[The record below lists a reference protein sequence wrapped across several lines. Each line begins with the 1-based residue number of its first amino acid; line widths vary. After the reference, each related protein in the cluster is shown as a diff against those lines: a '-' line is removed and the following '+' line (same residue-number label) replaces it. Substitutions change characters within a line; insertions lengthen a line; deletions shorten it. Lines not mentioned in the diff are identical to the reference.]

1 MKLALRTKILVGVAM
16 GIGAYLT
23 FFPSDNGTV
32 EAARGSERSPAAT
45 RTHVTAGVAARD
57 HGIGAA
63 QALALFAHRVADA
76 TAAPALF
83 ATHSWY
89 VAPPPPP
96 PPPPAAAPA
105 LAKPTAPPLPYQ
117 FMGSYTPDGAAPVV
131 FLTRG
136 DVVFDVHMGDTLEN
150 TYSVDKL
157 EGGQLYLTYK
167 PLNIQQQLNAG
178 GSQ

>member
-1 MKLALRTKILVGVAM
+1 MKLALRTKLLAGVAAI
-16 GIGAYLT
+16 IGGYVIFSPADGVT
-23 FFPSDNGTV
+23 VV
-32 EAARGSERSPAAT
+32 EAAKDPDRAAGAT
-45 RTHVTAGVAARD
+45 RTHASQAIGTGAQ
-57 HGIGAA
+57 GAA

-76 TAAPALF
+76 TAARSLF
-83 ATHSWY
+83 ASHSWY

-96 PPPPAAAPA
+96 PPPPSASLAPP
-105 LAKPTAPPLPYQ
+105 KPTAPPLPYQ
-117 FMGSYTPDGAAPVV
+117 FMGSYKPDGGAAVV

-136 DVVFDVHMGDTLEN
+136 DVVFNVHVGDTLED

-157 EGGQLYLTYK
+157 EGGLLYLTYK

>member
-1 MKLALRTKILVGVAM
+1 MKLALRTKVLAGVALA
-16 GIGAYLT
+16 IGAYIT
-23 FFPSDNGTV
+23 FSPSDTTV
-32 EAARGSERSPAAT
+32 EVAKNSERAPAAARVRAPHASAHAGGAT
-45 RTHVTAGVAARD
+45 
-57 HGIGAA
+57 

-76 TAAPALF
+76 TEAASLF
-83 ATHSWY
+83 AAHSWY

-96 PPPPAAAPA
+96 PPPSAAALPPP
-105 LAKPTAPPLPYQ
+105 KPTAPPLPYQ
-117 FMGSYTPDGAAPVV
+117 FMGSYTPDGGALVV

-136 DVVFDVHMGDTLEN
+136 DVVFNVHLGDTLEN

-167 PLNIQQQLNAG
+167 PLNIQQQLSAG

>member
-1 MKLALRTKILVGVAM
+1 MKLALRTKVLAGVALA
-16 GIGAYLT
+16 IGAYIT
-23 FFPSDNGTV
+23 FSPSDTTV
-32 EAARGSERSPAAT
+32 EVAKNSERAPAAARV
-45 RTHVTAGVAARD
+45 RTAKPSAQG
-57 HGIGAA
+57 GGAA

-76 TAAPALF
+76 TEAASLF
-83 ATHSWY
+83 AAHSWY

-96 PPPPAAAPA
+96 PAPVSTAPQPPP
-105 LAKPTAPPLPYQ
+105 KPTAPPLPYQ
-117 FMGSYTPDGAAPVV
+117 FMGSYAPDGGALVV

-136 DVVFDVHMGDTLEN
+136 DVVFNVHLGDTLEN

>member
-1 MKLALRTKILVGVAM
+1 MTMKIALRTKVL
-16 GIGAYLT
+16 
-23 FFPSDNGTV
+23 
-32 EAARGSERSPAAT
+32 
-45 RTHVTAGVAARD
+45 
-57 HGIGAA
+57 IGAA
-63 QALALFAHRVADA
+63 ALVAAYVVFMPAEPTAAEASDSGRPAAGKRAQAAHATPGREASAAEALALFAHRVADA
-76 TAAPALF
+76 TSSASLF
-83 ATHSWY
+83 AAHSWY

-96 PPPPAAAPA
+96 PPPPTASLAPP
-105 LAKPTAPPLPYQ
+105 KPTAPPLPYQ
-117 FMGSYTPDGAAPVV
+117 FMGSYAHAGEPTVV

-136 DVVFDVHMGDTLEN
+136 DVVLDVHVGDTLEN